1 MLANVTPMPYIQHT
15 PQKRGLLLMQTT
27 QLPLDQEWRENMIG
41 LVDFQ
46 DGNGVLTLP
55 LEQTMA
61 DMEISMIE
69 CNANGWVR
77 DPSPDSTWITEHGV
91 HVWLNRSE

>member
-1 MLANVTPMPYIQHT
+1 
-15 PQKRGLLLMQTT
+15 MQTT
-27 QLPLDQEWRENMIG
+27 QLPLDQPWEETMTG

-55 LEQTMA
+55 LTDTTH

-69 CNANGWVR
+69 CNANGWDR
-77 DPSPDSTWITEHGV
+77 DPSRDSTWITEHGI

>member
-1 MLANVTPMPYIQHT
+1 MHT
-15 PQKRGLLLMQTT
+15 HKTRGLPLMQTT

-55 LEQTMA
+55 LEQTMH

-69 CNANGWVR
+69 CNANV
-77 DPSPDSTWITEHGV
+77 
-91 HVWLNRSE
+91 

>member
-1 MLANVTPMPYIQHT
+1 
-15 PQKRGLLLMQTT
+15 MQTT
-27 QLPLDQEWRENMIG
+27 QLPLDKEWRENMIG

-46 DGNGVLTLP
+46 DGNAVLTCTLDK
-55 LEQTMA
+55 TIH
-61 DMEISMIE
+61 DMELDMVE

-77 DPSPDSTWITEHGV
+77 DPSRDSTWITSNGV